1 MLITVDEA
9 TMKPS
14 YFPLSR
20 AQAGFTLVEALVTFL
35 ILAIGLLG
43 LAGLQAKGLQFDQ
56 SAYQRT
62 QAVLLA
68 ADISDRMRANLATAR
83 ASSYTVAFGDAVSST
98 ANCNTSTCTVATMAK
113 YDLTQWKIALAQL
126 LPRGDGK
133 IVTTA
138 GVAPAVTA
146 TITVHWDE
154 LHSGVTGTACPGDP
168 KTDFACLEINV
179 ALQDPSL

>member
-1 MLITVDEA
+1 
-9 TMKPS
+9 MKRNYS
-14 YFPLSR
+14 STQR

-35 ILAIGLLG
+35 ILAVGLLG
-43 LAGLQAKGLQFDQ
+43 LAGLQAKGLQFDH

-68 ADISDRMRANLATAR
+68 ADIADRMRANLATAVGG
-83 ASSYTVAFGDAVSST
+83 SYTVAFGDAVNSS
-98 ANCNTSTCTVATMAK
+98 ANCSTSACSVATMAK
-113 YDLTQWKIALAQL
+113 YDLTQWKASLTQL

-133 IVTTA
+133 IVMTA

-154 LHSGVTGTACPGDP
+154 LRSGVTGTDCPGDP
-168 KTDFACLEINV
+168 KTDFACLQLNV
-179 ALQDPSL
+179 EM